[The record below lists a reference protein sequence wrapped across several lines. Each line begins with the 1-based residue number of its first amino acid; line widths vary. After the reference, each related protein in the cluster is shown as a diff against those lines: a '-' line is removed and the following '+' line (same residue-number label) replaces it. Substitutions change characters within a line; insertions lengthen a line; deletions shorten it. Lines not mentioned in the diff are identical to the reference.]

1 MYNTNRKT
9 GIDMKQRLAKFANCI
24 PLWMQLS
31 FFILIISTVT
41 IFTLIFRN
49 FTSIRNLT
57 ISNQYSLSQELLD
70 LESENLDRYISEL
83 ANFCIQPYYDNT
95 FTRIINQKKPLSS
108 AQIDYMK
115 QQMYYYYYSRNDI
128 QAYEIYLIN
137 QDLSIG
143 RTENQEHIRVQS
155 SPQFDTQTAAS
166 NCSKDPMFQSITYC
180 DKDNAF
186 FTYCHSLFQI
196 KGQTQQA
203 LVHLQVNTSYL
214 KQMLQNH
221 QKAGSDFIMLNADNE
236 FIYSSNTALFGA
248 NDSID
253 EFFTTQR
260 TLKNGA
266 ITVEINGKD
275 YLMVSAKSQKNN
287 IQLINLI
294 PLSIIDAELKGAT
307 SSLLINGICIWLITI
322 FLVYLFT
329 YLLTKPLKTLSE
341 RMQYAGS
348 GDFHTFP
355 EMHGSSEIA
364 ELSHSF
370 NSMLRHIEQLIQQN
384 YIAKL
389 SEKNARLTA
398 LEAQLNPHFL
408 YNTLQAI
415 STEALINDQFTI
427 HRMITSLASNLRYTI
442 KGGDLVP
449 LKSEVQYLSDYIYL
463 LKMRMNDALVF
474 NIDTEPELDDYM
486 IPKISLQALVEN
498 SIIHGKSTN
507 KESIEIKVTLTRLP
521 NDRLLI
527 SVYDNGCG
535 ISQEQQNKLYQ
546 DFESALTAKNP
557 GGIGL
562 ANLYVRLHLLY
573 NEPTDLKIESAEH
586 QYTNIILTLPC
597 VNQKEDNHV

>member
-1 MYNTNRKT
+1 
-9 GIDMKQRLAKFANCI
+9 MKQRLAKFANCI

-115 QQMYYYYYSRNDI
+115 QQMYYYYYTRNDI

-137 QDLSIG
+137 QSLSIG

-155 SPQFDTQTAAS
+155 SPQFDIQTAAS

-307 SSLLINGICIWLITI
+307 SSLLINGICIWLITV

-427 HRMITSLASNLRYTI
+427 HKMITSLASNLRYTI

-521 NDRLLI
+521 NDRLQI

-597 VNQKEDNHV
+597 VN

>member
-1 MYNTNRKT
+1 
-9 GIDMKQRLAKFANCI
+9 MKQRLAKFANCI

-166 NCSKDPMFQSITYC
+166 NCSKDPMFQSIMYC

-329 YLLTKPLKTLSE
+329 YLLTQPLKTLSE

-521 NDRLLI
+521 NDRLQI

>member
-1 MYNTNRKT
+1 
-9 GIDMKQRLAKFANCI
+9 MKQRLAKFANCI

-108 AQIDYMK
+108 TQIDYMK

-137 QDLSIG
+137 QGLSIG

-521 NDRLLI
+521 NDRLQI

>member
-115 QQMYYYYYSRNDI
+115 QQMYYYYYTRNDI

-137 QDLSIG
+137 QGLSIG

-155 SPQFDTQTAAS
+155 SPQFDIQTAAS

-307 SSLLINGICIWLITI
+307 SSLLINGICIWLITV

-427 HRMITSLASNLRYTI
+427 HKMITSLASNLRYTI

-521 NDRLLI
+521 NDRLQI

>member
-1 MYNTNRKT
+1 
-9 GIDMKQRLAKFANCI
+9 MKQRLAKFANCI

-115 QQMYYYYYSRNDI
+115 QQMYYYYYTRNDI

-137 QDLSIG
+137 QGLSIG

-155 SPQFDTQTAAS
+155 SPQFDIQTAAS

-307 SSLLINGICIWLITI
+307 SSLLINGICIWLITV

-427 HRMITSLASNLRYTI
+427 HKMITSLASNLRYTI

-521 NDRLLI
+521 NDRLQI

-586 QYTNIILTLPC
+586 QYTNIILTHPC

>member
-1 MYNTNRKT
+1 
-9 GIDMKQRLAKFANCI
+9 MKQRLAKFANCI

-115 QQMYYYYYSRNDI
+115 QQMYYYYYTRNDI

-137 QDLSIG
+137 QGLSIG

-155 SPQFDTQTAAS
+155 SPQFDIQTAAS

-307 SSLLINGICIWLITI
+307 SSLLINGICIWLITV

-341 RMQYAGS
+341 RMQYASS

-427 HRMITSLASNLRYTI
+427 HKMITSLASNLRYTI

-521 NDRLLI
+521 NDRLQI

>member
-1 MYNTNRKT
+1 
-9 GIDMKQRLAKFANCI
+9 MKQRLAKFANCI

-70 LESENLDRYISEL
+70 LESENLGRYISEL

-115 QQMYYYYYSRNDI
+115 QQMYYYYYTRNDI

-137 QDLSIG
+137 QGLSIG

-307 SSLLINGICIWLITI
+307 SSLLINGICIWLITV

-427 HRMITSLASNLRYTI
+427 HKMITSLASNLRYTI

-521 NDRLLI
+521 NDRLQI

>member
-1 MYNTNRKT
+1 
-9 GIDMKQRLAKFANCI
+9 MKQRLAKFANCI

-115 QQMYYYYYSRNDI
+115 QQMYYYYYTRNDI

-137 QDLSIG
+137 QGLSIG

-155 SPQFDTQTAAS
+155 SPQFDIQTAAS

-236 FIYSSNTALFGA
+236 FIYSSKTALFGA

-307 SSLLINGICIWLITI
+307 SSLLINGICIWLITV

-427 HRMITSLASNLRYTI
+427 HKMITSLASNLRYTI

-521 NDRLLI
+521 NDRLQI

>member
-1 MYNTNRKT
+1 
-9 GIDMKQRLAKFANCI
+9 MKQRLAKFANCI

-115 QQMYYYYYSRNDI
+115 QQMYYYYYTRNDI

-137 QDLSIG
+137 QGLSIG

-155 SPQFDTQTAAS
+155 SPQFDIQTAAS

-307 SSLLINGICIWLITI
+307 SSLLINGICIWLITV

-415 STEALINDQFTI
+415 STEALINDQFMI
-427 HRMITSLASNLRYTI
+427 HKMITSLASNLRYTI

-521 NDRLLI
+521 NDRLQI

>member
-1 MYNTNRKT
+1 
-9 GIDMKQRLAKFANCI
+9 MKQRLAKFANCI

-31 FFILIISTVT
+31 FFILIISTIT

-236 FIYSSNTALFGA
+236 FIYSSNTALFSA

-266 ITVEINGKD
+266 ITVKINDKD

-307 SSLLINGICIWLITI
+307 SSLLINGICIWLITV

-427 HRMITSLASNLRYTI
+427 HKMITSLASNLRYTI

-449 LKSEVQYLSDYIYL
+449 LKSEVQYLTDYIYL

-535 ISQEQQNKLYQ
+535 ISKEQQNKLYQ

-573 NEPTDLKIESAEH
+573 DEPTDLKIESIEH

>member
-1 MYNTNRKT
+1 
-9 GIDMKQRLAKFANCI
+9 MKQRLAKFANCI

-95 FTRIINQKKPLSS
+95 FTRIINQKKSLSS

-115 QQMYYYYYSRNDI
+115 QQMYYYYYTRNDI

-137 QDLSIG
+137 QGLSIG

-307 SSLLINGICIWLITI
+307 SSLLINGICIWLITV

-521 NDRLLI
+521 NDRLQI

>member
-1 MYNTNRKT
+1 
-9 GIDMKQRLAKFANCI
+9 MKQRLAKFANCI

-115 QQMYYYYYSRNDI
+115 QQMYYYYYTRNDI

-137 QDLSIG
+137 QGLSIG

-155 SPQFDTQTAAS
+155 SPQFDIQTAAS

-294 PLSIIDAELKGAT
+294 PLSIIDSELKGAT
-307 SSLLINGICIWLITI
+307 SSLLINGICIWLITV

-427 HRMITSLASNLRYTI
+427 HKMITSLASNLRYTI

-521 NDRLLI
+521 NDRLQI

>member
-1 MYNTNRKT
+1 
-9 GIDMKQRLAKFANCI
+9 MKQRLAKFANCI

-115 QQMYYYYYSRNDI
+115 QQMYYYYYTRNDI

-137 QDLSIG
+137 QGLSIG

-155 SPQFDTQTAAS
+155 SPQFDIQTAAS

-307 SSLLINGICIWLITI
+307 SSLLINGICIWLITV

-329 YLLTKPLKTLSE
+329 YLLTKPLKPLSE

-427 HRMITSLASNLRYTI
+427 HKMITSLASNLRYTI

-521 NDRLLI
+521 NDRLQI

>member
-1 MYNTNRKT
+1 
-9 GIDMKQRLAKFANCI
+9 
-24 PLWMQLS
+24 
-31 FFILIISTVT
+31 
-41 IFTLIFRN
+41 
-49 FTSIRNLT
+49 
-57 ISNQYSLSQELLD
+57 
-70 LESENLDRYISEL
+70 
-83 ANFCIQPYYDNT
+83 
-95 FTRIINQKKPLSS
+95 
-108 AQIDYMK
+108 
-115 QQMYYYYYSRNDI
+115 
-128 QAYEIYLIN
+128 
-137 QDLSIG
+137 
-143 RTENQEHIRVQS
+143 
-155 SPQFDTQTAAS
+155 
-166 NCSKDPMFQSITYC
+166 MFQSITYC

-307 SSLLINGICIWLITI
+307 SSLLINGICIWLITV

-427 HRMITSLASNLRYTI
+427 HKMITSLASNLRYTI

-521 NDRLLI
+521 NDRLQI

>member
-1 MYNTNRKT
+1 
-9 GIDMKQRLAKFANCI
+9 MKQRLAKLTNCI

-115 QQMYYYYYSRNDI
+115 QQMYYYYYTRNDI

-137 QDLSIG
+137 QGLSIG

-236 FIYSSNTALFGA
+236 FIYSSNTALFSA

-266 ITVEINGKD
+266 ITVKINDKD

-307 SSLLINGICIWLITI
+307 SSLLINGICIWLITV

-427 HRMITSLASNLRYTI
+427 HKMITSLASNLRYTI

-449 LKSEVQYLSDYIYL
+449 LKSEVQYLTDYIYL

-474 NIDTEPELDDYM
+474 NIDTKPELDDYM

-521 NDRLLI
+521 NDRLQI

-573 NEPTDLKIESAEH
+573 DEPTDLKIESIEH